1 MPNTLS
7 KENELQ
13 RKAFELYYG
22 LGDKRSLRAV
32 AETIGRTERTV
43 AGWSRAF
50 NWVARVTQRNIENA
64 QNSNEAKIT
73 AELTD
78 VRTKY
83 RILINNLMADFS
95 KDIAQGK
102 VKVKNINDFE
112 RLVKLDMLL
121 MGEATERVE
130 RGGTQELSQDAK
142 DRLDEIAQLKHE
154 DFMDAMLRG
163 LFGGSVGHI
172 EITGKRNGKTDEEIA
187 EIVDKTIKDII
198 SGMAGVELEEIKEG
212 NGYTEVHI
220 TGNANPIEVREYIE
234 KELKDRLAMV
244 L

>member
-1 MPNTLS
+1 MSNAINPEHYNRLNPQPKDVIRAWGLNFNLGS
-7 KENELQ
+7 EIDAIEGARAE
-13 RKAFELYYG
+13 RK
-22 LGDKRSLRAV
+22 DKP
-32 AETIGRTERTV
+32 
-43 AGWSRAF
+43 
-50 NWVARVTQRNIENA
+50 
-64 QNSNEAKIT
+64 
-73 AELTD
+73 
-78 VRTKY
+78 
-83 RILINNLMADFS
+83 
-95 KDIAQGK
+95 
-102 VKVKNINDFE
+102 
-112 RLVKLDMLL
+112 
-121 MGEATERVE
+121 
-130 RGGTQELSQDAK
+130 
-142 DRLDEIAQLKHE
+142 KHE

-234 KELKDRLAMV
+234 RELKDRLAMV

>member
-1 MPNTLS
+1 MTITS
-7 KENELQ
+7 KEVAEMLGKRHDNLLRAI
-13 RKAFELYYG
+13 RKYITQ
-22 LGDKRSLRAV
+22 LGDEAPKYFS
-32 AETIGRTERTV
+32 EDPDKGGRLYHITK
-43 AGWSRAF
+43 AGC
-50 NWVARVTQRNIENA
+50 
-64 QNSNEAKIT
+64 
-73 AELTD
+73 D
-78 VRTKY
+78 
-83 RILINNLMADFS
+83 LMAGRIIGAQSEAF
-95 KDIAQGK
+95 KDDIVQDLKKAQEF
-102 VKVKNINDFE
+102 IQFE
-112 RLVKLDMLL
+112 IDAIEGAR
-121 MGEATERVE
+121 AER
-130 RGGTQELSQDAK
+130 K
-142 DRLDEIAQLKHE
+142 DKPKHE

-234 KELKDRLAMV
+234 RELKDRLAMV